1 MKKFIAGVVLTVV
14 AFMALTTG
22 ALAGGKSA
30 SRNGGSSSDSSNSKV
45 DKGNSVCTYWYYYSD
60 PDCTA

>member
-22 ALAGGKSA
+22 ALASNGNGRNSYKSTDT
-30 SRNGGSSSDSSNSKV
+30 SQSKEY
-45 DKGNSVCTYWYYYSD
+45 KGNSTCSYYDGTDY
-60 PDCTA
+60 DCYA

>member
-22 ALAGGKSA
+22 ALAG
-30 SRNGGSSSDSSNSKV
+30 RSSSGSRSD
-45 DKGNSVCTYWYYYSD
+45 DPDNSVSD
-60 PDCTA
+60 DDYNAAPAPVA

>member
-22 ALAGGKSA
+22 VLAKSGSGGGNLKQA
-30 SRNGGSSSDSSNSKV
+30 SDRGGSN
-45 DKGNSVCTYWYYYSD
+45 G
-60 PDCTA
+60 CTAYEYYVTTSC

>member
-22 ALAGGKSA
+22 AFARSYTNSPNGQTNGGKACTSDEDDYDT
-30 SRNGGSSSDSSNSKV
+30 NGYSH
-45 DKGNSVCTYWYYYSD
+45 GNW
-60 PDCTA
+60 

>member
-22 ALAGGKSA
+22 VLAKGNYA
-30 SRNGGSSSDSSNSKV
+30 YPNGGSKSCYSN
-45 DKGNSVCTYWYYYSD
+45 GNGAYNSQYDYSIG
-60 PDCTA
+60 C

>member
-22 ALAGGKSA
+22 ALAGRNSSG
-30 SRNGGSSSDSSNSKV
+30 NGGYNDSGKNCTSWEYDTNTTCYRH
-45 DKGNSVCTYWYYYSD
+45 GNW
-60 PDCTA
+60 